1 MEILNGA
8 EYRNMLLEKYKDETS
23 GLDIK
28 LAIIQVG
35 NNKASDLYVGNKIKY
50 CNNAGIEVDHYHFD
64 EATEE
69 EISSLIDSLNNDDE
83 ITGIILQSPTPDI
96 DFDKMAETINP
107 DKDVDGFTSAN
118 IYKLYM
124 NDENILPCT
133 VKGII
138 KLMEFYGIELSGS
151 NVAVVGRGNI
161 VGKPLTLAL
170 ENRDATVT
178 LCHSKTHDLERIVKS
193 ADIVISAV
201 GKPNLIKADMVKDG
215 FIGIDVGINHLD
227 GKLVGD
233 FDFDDVKDKASF
245 ITPVPGGVGP
255 MTVAMIIDNLIEMK
269 QKTLE
274 KEKVKSLYKKHN

>member
-8 EYRNMLLEKYKDETS
+8 EYRNILLKEYKNKAK
-23 GLDIK
+23 GLGIK

-50 CNNAGIEVDHYHFD
+50 CNRAGIEVDHYHFNVAS
-64 EATEE
+64 EN
-69 EISSLIDSLNNDDE
+69 EITSLIDNLNNDDE

-96 DFDKMAETINP
+96 DFDKMAEIIHP
-107 DKDVDGFTSAN
+107 DKDVDGFTSTN
-118 IYKLYM
+118 IYRLYM

-138 KLMEFYGIELSGS
+138 KLMEFYGIELRGS
-151 NVAVVGRGNI
+151 NVVVVGRGNI

-178 LCHSKTHDLERIVKS
+178 LCHSKTHDLERIIKS

-201 GKPNLIKADMVKDG
+201 GKPNLIKSNMVKDG
-215 FIGIDVGINHLD
+215 FVGIDVGINHLD

-233 FDFDDVKDKASF
+233 FDFDGVKDKASF

-269 QKTLE
+269 QKNLE
-274 KEKVKSLYKKHN
+274 KEKVKTLYKKHN

>member
-8 EYRNMLLEKYKDETS
+8 EYRNLLLEKYRDETS

-50 CNNAGIEVDHYHFD
+50 CNKAGIEVNHYHFD

-83 ITGIILQSPTPDI
+83 ITGIILQSPTPGI
-96 DFDKMAETINP
+96 DFDKMAEMINP

-118 IYKLYM
+118 IFRLYM

-138 KLMEFYGIELSGS
+138 KLKEFYGIELSGS

-178 LCHSKTHDLERIVKS
+178 LCHSKTHDLEKIVKNT
-193 ADIVISAV
+193 DIVISAV

-215 FIGIDVGINHLD
+215 FVGIDVGINHFD

-274 KEKVKSLYKKHN
+274 KENVKSLYKKHN